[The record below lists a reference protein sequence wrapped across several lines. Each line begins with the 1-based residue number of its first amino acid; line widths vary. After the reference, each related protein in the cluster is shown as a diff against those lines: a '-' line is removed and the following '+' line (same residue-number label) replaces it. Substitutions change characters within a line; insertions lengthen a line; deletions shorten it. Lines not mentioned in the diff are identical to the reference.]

1 MGQIEQLY
9 GRRPTEPFGGP
20 ARPTGGA
27 TGSAGERAGERSAE
41 AQVPGDDATR

>member
-20 ARPTGGA
+20 ARATGGA
-27 TGSAGERAGERSAE
+27 ERNESAQDEPASREHATAG
-41 AQVPGDDATR
+41 